1 MKQLLIM
8 IIEYLRKIINSNSDI
23 IINITPYNAPKNG
36 IITLEETDHSANLK
50 QVNLI
55 GFDPTQTYAFK
66 LDVQGQRISQYLNPS
81 EPKINTACDG
91 IIFTIIDEI
100 FYVFFC
106 EMKSSRPHIPE
117 CIVKYRNSTLFI
129 KYIFNI
135 IQEFY
140 SVSSEFSFDEI
151 KYKYILF
158 DLKTNAPITPTGGKR
173 NKVIPQLFLDSDDEK
188 SILVYQIHHLT
199 SEDLFNIRHLNLI

>member
-1 MKQLLIM
+1 M
-8 IIEYLRKIINSNSDI
+8 IIEYLRRIINPNSNI
-23 IINITPYNAPKNG
+23 IIDITPYNAPRNG
-36 IITLEETDHSANLK
+36 IITLEETDPSANLK

-55 GFDPTQTYAFK
+55 GFDPEQTYAFK

-106 EMKSSRPHIPE
+106 EMKSSRPSIQE
-117 CIVKYRNSTLFI
+117 CIVKYRSSTLFI

-135 IQEFY
+135 IQVFY
-140 SVSSEFSFDEI
+140 PVSSEFSFNEI
-151 KYKYILF
+151 EYKYILF
-158 DLKTNAPITPTGGKR
+158 DLQTNAQKTPNHGKNR
-173 NKVIPQLFLDSDDEK
+173 VSPEQFVDSDDK
-188 SILVYQIHHLT
+188 KGILVYRIHHLNQQK
-199 SEDLFNIRHLNLI
+199 ERFNIRHLNLTETLP

>member
-1 MKQLLIM
+1 M
-8 IIEYLRKIINSNSDI
+8 IIEYLRRIINPNSNI
-23 IINITPYNAPKNG
+23 IINITPYNAPRNG
-36 IITLEETDHSANLK
+36 IITLEETDPSANLK

-55 GFDPTQTYAFK
+55 GFEPKYTYAFK

-106 EMKSSRPHIPE
+106 EMKSSRPSIQE

-140 SVSSEFSFDEI
+140 PVSSEFSFDQI

-158 DLKTNAPITPTGGKR
+158 DIKKMTLKTPTKKSKVSPESEVDEDDGKT
-173 NKVIPQLFLDSDDEK
+173 IY
-188 SILVYQIHHLT
+188 VYKIHHLKET
-199 SEDLFNIRHLNLI
+199 ELFNIRHLQL

>member
-1 MKQLLIM
+1 M
-8 IIEYLRKIINSNSDI
+8 IIEYLKKIINPDSNI
-23 IINITPYNAPKNG
+23 IINITPYNAPRNG
-36 IITLEETDHSANLK
+36 IITLEETDPSANLK

-81 EPKINTACDG
+81 ERKINTACDG

-106 EMKSSRPHIPE
+106 EMKSKNPKLKD
-117 CIVKYRNSTLFI
+117 CIIKYINSTLFI

-140 SVSSEFSFDEI
+140 SVSSEFGFDEI

-158 DLKTNAPITPTGGKR
+158 DLKKRTPKTPTKKS
-173 NKVIPQLFLDSDDEK
+173 KVSPEQLVDSDDEK

-199 SEDLFNIRHLNLI
+199 SEDLFNIRHLNLN